1 MKPKYM
7 AWFKD
12 GELLHSIPV
21 NRLSSELKF
30 KSIVVNTD
38 HVRNA
43 GNYTCLLAVKM
54 YGVLDH
60 NESDSTIVTCTYR
73 IISCVYIR
81 MNIFIFMN
89 IFVFMCKIRCQF
101 KPGFAKGIIYVP
113 STLLSYINT
122 REFF

>member
-1 MKPKYM
+1 M

-12 GELLHSIPV
+12 GELLYSIPV
-21 NRLSSELKF
+21 NQLSSELKF

-73 IISCVYIR
+73 ISSCVYIAG
-81 MNIFIFMN
+81 
-89 IFVFMCKIRCQF
+89 KIRCQF
-101 KPGFAKGIIYVP
+101 KPGFAKGIINVP